1 MDKNLILG
9 LFALY
14 VVAISLYGI
23 LSGSCDSSLA
33 LVRKAWGRARG
44 LCLYFCVHVVLPLLF
59 GIVFIGWGTVHF
71 SAAKPGSVANGM
83 SGAMLEL
90 DWQAIRE
97 MREAAAEELES
108 EVSLAIPLC
117 A

>member
-1 MDKNLILG
+1 MDKNLIFG

-23 LSGSCDSSLA
+23 LSGSRDSSLA

-44 LCLYFCVHVVLPLLF
+44 LCLYFCVHVALPLLF
-59 GIVFIGWGTVHF
+59 GIVFIGWGAVNF
-71 SAAKPGSVANGM
+71 SAAKPDSPENGI
-83 SGAMLEL
+83 SGTILKL
-90 DWQAIRE
+90 DWQAIRK

-108 EVSLAIPLC
+108 EASLAIPLC